1 MSSMKTIS
9 RRRAIKAAF
18 GLVAVALATL
28 SGRRPALASPTSQAR
43 PSRRW
48 ECQNDECEP
57 FIYDPAVG
65 IPDLDIPPGIPF
77 EDLPDDF
84 LCPICGDVKA
94 QFVPL
99 AESY

>member
-1 MSSMKTIS
+1 MSVSKNIS
-9 RRRAIKAAF
+9 RRRAIEAVL
-18 GLVAVALATL
+18 GLVIGGLAAL
-28 SGRRPALASPTSQAR
+28 SGHRRAEAANRAAQASSG
-43 PSRRW
+43 RRW

-84 LCPICGDVKA
+84 VCPICGDVKD

-99 AESY
+99 EEG